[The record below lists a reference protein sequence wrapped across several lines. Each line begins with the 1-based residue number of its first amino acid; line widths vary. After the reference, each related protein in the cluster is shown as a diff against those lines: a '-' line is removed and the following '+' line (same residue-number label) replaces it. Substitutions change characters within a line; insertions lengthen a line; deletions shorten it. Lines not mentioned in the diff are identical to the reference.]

1 MKRILL
7 ATRNPHK
14 EREISEMLGPLV
26 SILSLRDFPL
36 LPETIEDQPTLEA
49 NAAKKA
55 REAALQTKLWALAD
69 DTGLEVEALGGA
81 PGVFSA
87 RYAGERA
94 SFEDNTKKLLRD
106 LSQTPPEK
114 RKAVFRTVI
123 ALSSP
128 EGKIETVEGRIA
140 GMITE
145 SPRGKEGFGYDPV
158 FWVPSRQKTLAEMDP
173 KEKNSIS
180 HRSLALKKIISRV
193 MSLGL
198 FLSFLFPL
206 SARADINDANQA
218 GSDTIWDQMMASQAG
233 RNVYVGSEY
242 LQRGNYDIAAEEFG
256 RAVADNPQDP
266 KAHMMLGVAYY
277 WLGEVKKSLEQYQ
290 ASLELDP
297 KSAQVYMLIGIS
309 LAWEG
314 NNQGAYQEFETAAK
328 LNPSRPDIQM
338 NLGSVEETLG
348 KIQDALEHLREAVSL
363 DPKYPLYHY
372 QLGMLYRRL
381 GRYTEATDEFAA
393 ALEIF
398 PDYEDALL
406 EMGSMAERDHHFRK
420 AMDDF
425 SHAVDLKERDS
436 VARLLLAHL
445 YLLEN
450 KYKDARL
457 VMANAFDLTP
467 KEGGPGL
474 RLSLSYSG
482 GKSKNAPQ
490 KNQKPQKPRKNHSP
504 TAKPQPKSPSNDPL
518 NVFKKNL
525 ERIPLNQGAIL
536 QVEVV
541 FMPKPKLK
549 LADNES
555 NSSLQKE
562 LEKKLG
568 DQQATPQAVQREYP
582 IHAGNAQERKAEI
595 AQIIKN
601 LKQTLNKAPPN
612 SNVRFGMNLT
622 YKNLEHVSTGGARPT
637 NNPLNVSYQPHA
649 VGNDLGLWI
658 MGTGWMDL
666 VSEILP
672 KPGQTVHHPDQTD
685 WWTEEG
691 LGYATLGKGP
701 EALADFERA
710 CRLDPNNDVAWL
722 GRAVASIIMGDE
734 KGALKYLRKSLSL
747 NPQNKT
753 AKEGLKWLLKPSA
766 QTHKGPSQQ

>member
-7 ATRNPHK
+7 ATTNRHK
-14 EREISEMLGPLV
+14 EREISEMLGPELSV
-26 SILSLRDFPL
+26 LSLKDFPF
-36 LPETIEDQPTLEA
+36 LPETVEDQPTIEG

-69 DTGLEVEALGGA
+69 DTGLEVEALQGA
-81 PGVFSA
+81 PGVLSA
-87 RYAGERA
+87 RYARDRS
-94 SFEDNTKKLLRD
+94 SFQDNIKKLLHN
-106 LSQTPPEK
+106 LSQTPAEK
-114 RKAVFRTVI
+114 RQAVFRTVM

-128 EGKIETVEGRIA
+128 EGEIEMVEGRIE
-140 GMITE
+140 GFITDA
-145 SPRGKEGFGYDPV
+145 PKGNQGFGYDPV
-158 FWVPSRQKTLAEMDP
+158 FFVPSLKKTFAEMKP
-173 KEKNSIS
+173 EEKNSIS
-180 HRSLALKKIISRV
+180 HRSLALKKIIPRIL
-193 MSLGL
+193 SLALILG
-198 FLSFLFPL
+198 FLFPL
-206 SARADINDANQA
+206 AAKADISASQA
-218 GSDTIWDQMMASQAG
+218 GSDTIWDQIMASQAG
-233 RNVYVGSEY
+233 RNEYVGSEY
-242 LQRGNYDIAAEEFG
+242 LQRGHYDIAAEEFG
-256 RAVADNPQDP
+256 RAVANNPQDP

-277 WLGEVKKSLEQYQ
+277 WLGQVQKSLEEYQ
-290 ASLELDP
+290 KSLELDP

-314 NNQGAYQEFETAAK
+314 NNQGAYQEFKTAAK

-348 KIQDALEHLREAVSL
+348 KIQDALEHLRDAVSL

-393 ALEIF
+393 ALELF

-406 EMGSMAERDHHFRK
+406 EMGSMAVRDHHYNK

-436 VARLLLAHL
+436 VARLLLSHL

-457 VMANAFDLTP
+457 VMAQAFDLTP

-482 GKSKNAPQ
+482 GKSKNSPQ
-490 KNQKPQKPRKNHSP
+490 KKQKPAKPAKNHGP
-504 TAKPQPKSPSNDPL
+504 TAKPQPKTPSNDPL

-525 ERIPLNQGAIL
+525 NRIPLNQGAIL

-555 NSSLQKE
+555 QSSLKRE

-568 DQQATPQAVQREYP
+568 NAQASPQAVQREYP
-582 IHAGNAQERKAEI
+582 IHAGSAQERKAEI
-595 AQIIKN
+595 AQIIQN
-601 LKQTLNKAPPN
+601 LRQTLNKAPPN

-622 YKNLEHVSTGGARPT
+622 YKNLEHVSTGGPRPT

-672 KPGQTVHHPDQTD
+672 RPGQTVHHPDQTD

-701 EALADFERA
+701 EALDDFERA
-710 CRLDPNNDVAWL
+710 CRLDPANDVAWL
-722 GRAVASIIMGDE
+722 GRAVASIIMGNE
-734 KGALKYLRKSLSL
+734 KDAVKYLKRALAL
-747 NPQNKT
+747 DPQNET
-753 AKEGLKWLLKPSA
+753 AKEGLKWLLKPTV
-766 QTHKGPSQQ
+766 QPRKGRP